1 MFHGLHLE
9 HVRSDKRRK
18 GMYDKAHLHNLTLRT
33 VVAMAAIVLLTGC
46 DSQES
51 REQHSAQLLAEQ
63 QRQAIQSVADDI
75 ETALDKISNNKA
87 SVNNPKAV
95 VRQAYDAFLE
105 TDVSACPDDFRKQYE
120 RVVDSLRQLPDA
132 ANDVPSDGVDSLVY
146 LLSQLN
152 SSNPDL
158 QGKSLSR
165 NVEAKVQQLRATTT
179 ELKAA
184 ARHYGVNASFGW

>member
-1 MFHGLHLE
+1 
-9 HVRSDKRRK
+9 
-18 GMYDKAHLHNLTLRT
+18 MYDKAHLHNLTLRT

-158 QGKSLSR
+158 QGVSAGRRKPM
-165 NVEAKVQQLRATTT
+165 AIQ
-179 ELKAA
+179 
-184 ARHYGVNASFGW
+184 